1 MTFRHTDAETEGID
15 TAGKPVTPRFVGI
28 AARVVAAFAIVL
40 MMSAG
45 LFHGGAKPA
54 AAGQAGTIVTDGAPL
69 YVHLT
74 EHTVIDWIP
83 SGARVDIM
91 WQQDGMTEI
100 LYNGQDGWVWDADIV
115 LDGAGGG
122 VGGSSGGVNAASA
135 SSGGQH
141 WIDVN
146 RSNGLV
152 TLYVGD
158 TVYAQYWASLSY
170 DSSDGGFYTTA
181 SGTYYVYSMYEPLS
195 YTPFADNYITD
206 WVGFDPDRRNGFHSW
221 TRDASGSVIPN
232 GSGATAG
239 CVALEPSA
247 AQAVYDFSYI
257 GMMVV
262 VHN

>member
-1 MTFRHTDAETEGID
+1 MAFRHQTI
-15 TAGKPVTPRFVGI
+15 TAVAGSSGNSGRTI
-28 AARVVAAFAIVL
+28 ATVVSRAIAAFAIVAML
-40 MMSAG
+40 CSG
-45 LFHGGAKPA
+45 LLHIGVQDA

-74 EHTVIDWIP
+74 NHTVIDWIP
-83 SGARVDIM
+83 AGSRVDIM

-100 LYNGQDGWVWDADIV
+100 RYNGEDGWVWDADIS
-115 LDGAGGG
+115 LDGSGG
-122 VGGSSGGVNAASA
+122 VGGYSGAVTTASG
-135 SSGGQH
+135 SGDH

-146 RSNGLV
+146 RSNGQV

-158 TVYAQYWASLSY
+158 EVYAVYWGSLSY
-170 DSSDGGFYTTA
+170 DTSDGGFYTTA

-195 YTPFADNYITD
+195 YTPYANNYITD
-206 WVGFDPDRRNGFHSW
+206 WVGFDPSRDNGFHSW
-221 TRDASGSVIPN
+221 TRDASGAVIPG

-239 CVALEPSA
+239 CVGLEPSA

>member
-1 MTFRHTDAETEGID
+1 MIDRPGGVAAESTAETTSRRAVA
-15 TAGKPVTPRFVGI
+15 TALVRLLT
-28 AARVVAAFAIVL
+28 AFAIVAML
-40 MMSAG
+40 CSG
-45 LFHGGAKPA
+45 LVHTVKPA

-69 YVHLT
+69 YVHLYD
-74 EHTVIDWIP
+74 HSVIDWIP
-83 SGARVDIM
+83 YGARVDIM

-100 LYNGQDGWVWDADIV
+100 RYNGQDGWVWDGDISV
-115 LDGAGGG
+115 DGGG
-122 VGGSSGGVNAASA
+122 VGGYTGEVTTASSSGGE
-135 SSGGQH
+135 H

-146 RSNGLV
+146 RNNGLV
-152 TLYVGD
+152 TLYIGD
-158 TVYAQYWASLSY
+158 QIYAQYWGSLSY
-170 DSSDGGFYTTA
+170 DTSDGGFYTTA

-221 TRDASGSVIPN
+221 TRDATGAVIPN

-239 CVALEPSA
+239 CVGLEPSA

>member
-1 MTFRHTDAETEGID
+1 MTFRRTHVTTDGTDSPA
-15 TAGKPVTPRFVGI
+15 TAP
-28 AARVVAAFAIVL
+28 ARPAFAIRLLAALAIVA

-45 LFHGGAKPA
+45 LAHGVQPA

-74 EHTVIDWIP
+74 DHTVLDWVP
-83 SGARVDIM
+83 YGARVDIM

-100 LYNGQDGWVWDADIV
+100 LYNGQYGWVWDADIA

-122 VGGSSGGVNAASA
+122 VGGYSGEVATSA
-135 SSGGQH
+135 GGGEH
-141 WIDVN
+141 WVDVN

-152 TLYVGD
+152 TLYIGD
-158 TVYAQYWASLSY
+158 QVYAQYWGSLSY

-181 SGTYYVYSMYEPLS
+181 SGTYYVYSMYQPLS

-221 TRDASGSVIPN
+221 TRDASGAVIPN
-232 GSGATAG
+232 GSGPTAG

-247 AQAVYDFSYI
+247 AQALYTFSYI